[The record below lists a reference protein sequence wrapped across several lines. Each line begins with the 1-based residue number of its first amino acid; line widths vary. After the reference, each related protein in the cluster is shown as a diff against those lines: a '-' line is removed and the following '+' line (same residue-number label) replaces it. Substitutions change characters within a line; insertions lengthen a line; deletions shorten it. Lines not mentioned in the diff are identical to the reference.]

1 MDRPR
6 RSCVAHV
13 AHLPRLAREAALSL
27 ALAAGAAC
35 APGSTE
41 PAPAPLAQPA
51 RLASPAT
58 TFNQLQAIS
67 GVTNTPLFESF
78 TVLVPY
84 FTHASAAR
92 SVALTALSLELAA
105 RYSPSHRSVRLT
117 THQPVPTR
125 CRRPRRPVLTPCPP
139 LHHADPGAGGK
150 TFVWDPDTSGYV
162 VSADSGAPANG
173 KRFMLYAISERS
185 GLPSVPLVTTGY
197 VDLTD
202 QSVGDSSVRGVTL
215 VGTPADSSP
224 TTYASYTIGGPGA
237 GPATSLAGFVTD
249 GTTRLDIRA
258 DFTTTADGIGVST
271 TIDVPGQDL
280 HVSESVT
287 VSGGSAGGDTARIN
301 TDLTLVSGGETVRA
315 RGDVTVDTTT
325 HIGSG
330 DMTVSVNDCAFATI
344 TLGGP
349 DLVFTAA
356 PGVALSTGDETT
368 LRALFGTSFELFG
381 TVRLLVVPSR
391 SSPPV
396 PLSAYAERGNDG
408 RTESPLSRRE
418 RGSKG

>member
-1 MDRPR
+1 MAQ
-6 RSCVAHV
+6 VAQ
-13 AHLPRLAREAALSL
+13 LPRLAHEGAISI
-27 ALAAGAAC
+27 ALAACAAC
-35 APGSTE
+35 APGTTE
-41 PAPAPLAQPA
+41 PAPARLAQPA
-51 RLASPAT
+51 LLANPAT
-58 TFNQLQAIS
+58 TFNQLQAIT

-84 FTHASAAR
+84 FTQASAAR

-105 RYSPSHRSVRLT
+105 RYSPWHRGVRLT
-117 THQPVPTR
+117 AHQPALTR
-125 CRRPRRPVLTPCPP
+125 CRRPRRPALTPCPP
-139 LHHADPGAGGK
+139 LHHADPGNGGQ
-150 TFVWDPDTSGYV
+150 TFVWDATANGYV
-162 VSADSGAPANG
+162 VSADSGAPATG
-173 KRFMLYAISERS
+173 ERFVLYAISERS

-237 GPATSLAGFVTD
+237 GSATSLAGFVTD

-258 DFTTTADGIGVST
+258 DFTTTPDGLGVST

-287 VSGGSAGGDTARIN
+287 VSGGSGGGDTARIN

-315 RGDVTVDTTT
+315 TGDVTVDTTT

-330 DMTVSVNDCAFATI
+330 DMTVSVNDCPFATI
-344 TLGGP
+344 ALGGP

-381 TVRLLVVPSR
+381 TVRLLLVPSSPIATQASL
-391 SSPPV
+391 SS
-396 PLSAYAERGNDG
+396 
-408 RTESPLSRRE
+408 
-418 RGSKG
+418 